1 MLVEDID
8 RLDLQERQKDLTEIL
23 RGIELS
29 EEEEADARAVSAS
42 DLASALCEVSE
53 LAMFGRFVGNC
64 YSYNCLSL
72 LHRTPHTSTARKIL
86 TMQVVLWS
94 KRELHLTL
102 MGT

>member
-42 DLASALCEVSE
+42 DLASALCEV
-53 LAMFGRFVGNC
+53 R
-64 YSYNCLSL
+64 
-72 LHRTPHTSTARKIL
+72 
-86 TMQVVLWS
+86 
-94 KRELHLTL
+94 
-102 MGT
+102 